1 MFSPSFRRS
10 AAASWLTGI
19 ALIIAAL
26 WATLASRAA
35 WASDGFLDPQDAFQF
50 SSLEKPGTVELHFR
64 IADGYYLYRE
74 RFAFAVRSGDAA
86 LGVPQLPPGKV
97 KFDQTFNKDVET
109 YRGNLVVT
117 VPITR
122 TGGAFDLI
130 VTSQGCADQGI
141 CYPPAEHVVHL
152 SGPAVKAG
160 VAGATTTGGGNA
172 RSGPLIE
179 RFFSADDAQAVL
191 QQDGLSAVL
200 AFFFAGGI
208 VLSLFPCSLPMIP
221 ILSSIIVGQGAHVTR
236 ARGCTLSVAYVLGM
250 ALVYALLGVAAA
262 AIGQSLGAWLQNRWV
277 LGVFAILIAGMG
289 GLLLAGRDIQLPQGL
304 QDRAN
309 ALSQRQAGGRFA
321 AVFVMGALSA
331 VVVGACMT
339 APLAAILLFIAH
351 TGNIGVGA
359 ASLFAMG
366 LGNGVPLLVVGIGA
380 GALLPRAGRWMDAVK
395 RIFGMMLLAVAL
407 WLVTP
412 VLPGTISM
420 SLAALW
426 LMVTAALLR
435 LFDRSAGTASIAARL
450 SKGLAAALAV
460 WAVALLVGVAAGS
473 SDPLRPL
480 AVLAGARTGP
490 GTAATIAA
498 TVPAFAP
505 VTSTAQL
512 DQVLGAAQRPVM
524 LDFYADW
531 CTSCKEMEQFTF
543 SDERVRTRLASMDLL
558 RADVTANHADNQA
571 LLRRFRLFGPPG
583 IVFFDAQGRELARF
597 VGYQSPELFLKSL
610 DRLIGTS
617 SPVAG

>member
-1 MFSPSFRRS
+1 MFSLSFKRS
-10 AAASWLTGI
+10 VAASWFTGI
-19 ALIIAAL
+19 ALLIAVL
-26 WATLASRAA
+26 WATGASRAA
-35 WASDGFLDPQDAFQF
+35 WASDDFLDPQDAFQF
-50 SSLEKPGTVELHFR
+50 SSVEKPGTVELHFS

-74 RFAFAVRSGDAA
+74 RFAFAIKSGDAA
-86 LGVPQLPPGKV
+86 LGAPQLPPGKI
-97 KFDQTFNKDVET
+97 KFDPTFNKDVEM
-109 YRGNLVVT
+109 YRGNLVIT
-117 VPITR
+117 VPISR
-122 TGGAFDLI
+122 AGGAFDLV

-152 SGPAVKAG
+152 NGPALKAG
-160 VAGATTTGGGNA
+160 VAGATATGDSNA
-172 RSGPLIE
+172 RSGSLIE
-179 RFFSADDAQAVL
+179 RFFSADDARAVL
-191 QQDGLSAVL
+191 QQDGLFAVL

-236 ARGCTLSVAYVLGM
+236 ARGFALSVAYVLGM

-262 AIGQSLGAWLQNRWV
+262 AIGQSLGAWLQSRWV
-277 LGVFAILIAGMG
+277 LGAFAVLIAGMG
-289 GLLLAGRDIQLPQGL
+289 GVLLAGRDIQLPQGL

-321 AVFVMGALSA
+321 AAFIMGALSA
-331 VVVGACMT
+331 VVVGVCMT
-339 APLAAILLFIAH
+339 APLAAVLLFIAH

-426 LMVTAALLR
+426 LLFTAALLR
-435 LFDRSAGTASIAARL
+435 LFDHSTGAVSIGARL

-460 WAVALLVGVAAGS
+460 WGVALLVGVAAGS
-473 SDPLRPL
+473 SDPFRPL
-480 AVLAGARTGP
+480 AVFAGARTGP
-490 GTAATIAA
+490 GAAAMITAPTF
-498 TVPAFAP
+498 TP

-512 DQVLGAAQRPVM
+512 DQTLGAARRPAM
-524 LDFYADW
+524 LDFYANW

-543 SDERVRTRLASMDLL
+543 SDERVRTRLASMSLL
-558 RADVTANHADNQA
+558 RADVTANNADDQA

-583 IVFFDAQGRELARF
+583 IIFFDAQGRELARV

-610 DRLIGTS
+610 DRLIGAS
-617 SPVAG
+617 SPIAG